1 MQTRV
6 LSAASLDREQLQ
18 RWSEIQRSCPSLAS
32 PFFRPEYASLVA
44 AAGEDVKVALL
55 ESSAGPA
62 GFFPFQLGHF
72 GVGRPAGSL
81 ITDYHG
87 VIAGEGVDVK
97 PLALLRACGMKSWSF
112 HHVPAAQQA
121 FAPFSRSS
129 CESAVMDL
137 SEGFEG
143 YVRGRHEHGSHA
155 IRSLGQKAHK
165 LEREHGPISYVHH
178 STDPD
183 VLALLMRWKQHQ
195 YHQTGA
201 LDPLARGW
209 VRRVLELV
217 HRAQGES
224 FAGVLSM
231 LCTEDR
237 PVAVHL
243 GLRSETV
250 MHSWFPAYD
259 HEFARYSPGQLLFL
273 ELAKHAPESGI
284 RAIDLGPAEG
294 QHKRTMTSAGAPLL
308 EGAVEVP
315 SLTSGVLRASR
326 AARKALKRTPLGPSL
341 QTARRRLEALRAPR

>member
-6 LSAASLDREQLQ
+6 LAASLDPEQLQ
-18 RWSEIQRSCPSLAS
+18 RWSEIQRSSASLAS
-32 PFFRPEYASLVA
+32 PFFRPEYTSLVA
-44 AAGEDVKVALL
+44 AAGEDVHVALL
-55 ESSAGPA
+55 ESSAGPV

-72 GVGRPAGSL
+72 GVGHPAGSL

-87 VIAGEGVDVK
+87 VIADEGVDVK

-112 HHVPAAQQA
+112 HHVPAAQRA
-121 FAPFSRSS
+121 FAPFSRSN

-143 YVRGRHEHGSHA
+143 YVQGRHENGSHA
-155 IRSLGQKAHK
+155 IQSLGQKVRK
-165 LEREHGPISYVHH
+165 LEREHGPISYVYH
-178 STDPD
+178 STDSD
-183 VLALLMRWKQHQ
+183 VLALMMRWKQHQ

-217 HRAQGES
+217 HQAQGEA

-250 MHSWFPAYD
+250 LHSWFPAYD

-273 ELAKHAPESGI
+273 QLAEHAPESGI

-294 QHKRTMTSAGAPLL
+294 QHKQMMTSAGAPLL
-308 EGAVEVP
+308 EGTVEVP
-315 SLTSGVLRASR
+315 SLTTGVLRASR
-326 AARKALKRTPLGPSL
+326 VAGEALKRTPLRPGL
-341 QTARRRLEALRAPR
+341 RTARRRLEALGRLR